1 MLAPIRSDRSEP
13 YREGMAVVKGGVR
26 VPRLSAY
33 VLAALVGAQIIV
45 LVVMAA
51 AADQPL
57 TQLLVGVVLS
67 LFPTTLGVLVAHRQ
81 PGNWVGPLLVL
92 IAPLAIVLSTGDLSA
107 TLVRPG
113 PALRPLWNLSIQ
125 LSPGAW
131 MWLFVPPALLVLVFP
146 DGRPPG
152 PRWRWVGWALLLV
165 PVSFLVSAAAD
176 PSPFPPPYA
185 DLPQLIR
192 LSEPWN
198 GVVGIVGVVLLP
210 VFLGLLVA
218 SALSMVVRY
227 RRASGVVRTQ
237 LRWFLL
243 GAMFLPATLL
253 LAWAGFLVFDNPDLV
268 LVGFALTYLA
278 LPLATAVAVLG
289 YDLYDVDKA
298 ISTAATYGLVT
309 VALLA
314 VFTLTS
320 FVVGLL
326 VGHASPVAAAAATAI
341 CAVVLAPLRIRLQ
354 RWVDRRAY
362 PLRRAALAAIDDL
375 RVRTYADEAQPE
387 QLEPALR
394 SALRDTG
401 LRVGYSV
408 PGRIGLVAADGSS
421 LAVDG
426 ARSVP
431 VRVGGH
437 EIGGLV
443 GGTVASP
450 ELLGELADA
459 SALLVEIVRL
469 RIELRQAL
477 GEVESS
483 RARLLHAGY
492 QERRRLERDL
502 HDGAQQRL
510 VSLGMALRLAQRHL
524 DDPTLDVD
532 GLLDASVAELAT
544 AVAELRQ
551 IAHGLRP
558 SSLDDGLGPAL
569 SSLASKVPIPVT
581 VDLSGDVAAGR
592 IPDDVAT
599 TAFFVASEAMAN
611 AVKHASPGTIWLRVS
626 RADGRLLVQVRD
638 DGRGGADVR
647 PGAGLAGIADRVA
660 AVGGALSL
668 SSPLGGG
675 TIVEAMLPCG
685 S

>member
-1 MLAPIRSDRSEP
+1 
-13 YREGMAVVKGGVR
+13 
-26 VPRLSAY
+26 
-33 VLAALVGAQIIV
+33 
-45 LVVMAA
+45 
-51 AADQPL
+51 
-57 TQLLVGVVLS
+57 
-67 LFPTTLGVLVAHRQ
+67 
-81 PGNWVGPLLVL
+81 
-92 IAPLAIVLSTGDLSA
+92 
-107 TLVRPG
+107 
-113 PALRPLWNLSIQ
+113 
-125 LSPGAW
+125 
-131 MWLFVPPALLVLVFP
+131 
-146 DGRPPG
+146 
-152 PRWRWVGWALLLV
+152 
-165 PVSFLVSAAAD
+165 
-176 PSPFPPPYA
+176 
-185 DLPQLIR
+185 
-192 LSEPWN
+192 
-198 GVVGIVGVVLLP
+198 
-210 VFLGLLVA
+210 
-218 SALSMVVRY
+218 
-227 RRASGVVRTQ
+227 
-237 LRWFLL
+237 
-243 GAMFLPATLL
+243 
-253 LAWAGFLVFDNPDLV
+253 
-268 LVGFALTYLA
+268 
-278 LPLATAVAVLG
+278 
-289 YDLYDVDKA
+289 
-298 ISTAATYGLVT
+298 
-309 VALLA
+309 
-314 VFTLTS
+314 
-320 FVVGLL
+320 
-326 VGHASPVAAAAATAI
+326 
-341 CAVVLAPLRIRLQ
+341 
-354 RWVDRRAY
+354 
-362 PLRRAALAAIDDL
+362 
-375 RVRTYADEAQPE
+375 
-387 QLEPALR
+387 
-394 SALRDTG
+394 
-401 LRVGYSV
+401 
-408 PGRIGLVAADGSS
+408 
-421 LAVDG
+421 
-426 ARSVP
+426 VP